1 MSDEK
6 TIGFFI
12 NSEIPGNTLSI
23 TSDNSDTVRIPF
35 NITRQANGP
44 ARIDAQIIPIQGPLS
59 DVTGQPLPPARWSR
73 WLSLAGDREQ
83 AFADTGFRNVT
94 VNVNLPDEE
103 TVQLGDY
110 QFRLRILGVDNP
122 DEQFDESDVFTIRI
136 TGKEPRPGVFV
147 ATTLILL
154 ILLVALIVGGVL
166 YYLSQVTLA
175 VNIDA
180 PDTVT
185 IGEAAPY
192 IITIRNTRS
201 TTVTNV
207 LLEYRLPDS
216 LLDATATVPGSTFRR
231 CEEGEE
237 VIWCNLGSLGAQQT
251 TTVTLRAIPAP
262 GVTTITNT
270 QVITVTSTERRP
282 SVGRPSVAETAVS
295 PGSGISVVVD
305 ASTGLVAVD
314 EPFTVNILA
323 WDNTISP
330 TVALDS
336 LDTTTLITDTS
347 VLTRTQPHTYTV
359 IYRLPQGMRYVNS
372 PPSKACAYQTYFE
385 IACHLNQFEN
395 ADGVI
400 QVEKVSFDLV
410 PTEVGDKVPLH
421 SISLVDETGRE
432 AAQTS
437 AQTPVVETALLF
449 NGLTDYAE
457 LGVTGAPESLTVEM
471 WIHPYATDDGQ
482 NFIGLHEL
490 DGRNVLLIGYYEDGL
505 HVNLR
510 DTRATIKGIQSTQRQ
525 HLAVVIK
532 KIGSSL
538 SEITVFING
547 QQQGEPAQVNQALD
561 SSLPTRPWVLGTDW
575 DTSANGP
582 VASDF
587 YYGRLSDVLLWREAR
602 AAGAIQDD
610 MNYRLTPTALQQE
623 KTLIGYWPL
632 EPDPNR
638 ETKVLV
644 DRLSTMLAEDS
655 QANTQNGR
663 RYGASWQISPPRFG
677 TTLQFDGIND
687 EAAVAD
693 MTLPTQPLAPGES
706 YAMTFAAWVYVSDI
720 PTEEQWLVGQAA
732 PGGTAVPPTPVLSPT
747 VASLTPVSN
756 TVDIAQAQLIAALQQ
771 ANAIDITAGEAL
783 SATQTARQQL
793 FDSLLVLVGASSPP
807 ADVDQS
813 EILVYSILGLN
824 EVDPAA
830 LQRVITGTDTLEAL
844 YAPYLQAR
852 NQWLSNTAVDS
863 GVGATG
869 AASAASAAGAVTPDF
884 GLATA
889 KRIEDAYNLEQ
900 SILAL
905 GQAVYTDSSLPT
917 NRPIG
922 ALRDRQ
928 QAVISAYQFTLPI
941 ARALTRLDSLA
952 AAEENLTRVWTSEV
966 GTAAPT
972 NGTLPNSGFSEALET
987 AAAAVGQAQADL
999 DAALTG
1005 LEPALQREL
1014 DDTLRALQAQA
1025 GELTNEFSG
1034 PKAGQ
1039 LHQALLAL
1047 VDVQTAEANL
1057 AAVRE
1062 AETAVQEAENNLAQA
1077 QAGDAQA
1084 TQAQQE
1090 AAQAQAE
1097 VTQRQAE
1104 VDAARTA
1111 LANAPQA
1118 DVPAARQ
1125 RLADAEAALTLARQQ
1140 YLQNLSTIMN
1150 DIQSRE
1156 AILDNLDTHL
1166 QDAVRAGFV
1175 AGLDAARQNNLER
1188 WIGPFLDFILGTQS
1202 PQISMYDA
1210 VYQAALM
1217 GARQQ
1222 LKREVDFNVDVAQA
1236 KLDAALASRDV
1247 LRNAQGNVALRN
1259 QIVGNIKA
1267 YLDSLDAEVNT
1278 ARQELADAQ
1287 QKQRSEEEPLIPP
1300 EIAEG
1305 LARAVAQAIA
1315 EQTVQAARRMDI
1327 ESLIRD
1333 EGQRTRLQANIQQ
1346 QVDRALADALRW
1358 PRVELYFWS
1367 SYMNGW
1373 LDAEINAGIG
1383 SQAAL
1388 QAKGATRDRLQ
1399 TMDERLLALLQYN
1412 PAAEAGLGTTVNA
1425 LVEQAAASVETDP
1438 LGALTTAFRDAL
1450 KDAKT
1455 AVQSLI
1461 QAEQGLALVP
1471 AGSNQSTETAV
1482 ATSGI
1487 TTTNTTTNGG
1497 TGGDPTGDITGTGL
1511 TTANQP
1517 TGGGGTIGTTPTT
1530 AGTGGTAVI
1539 SGTTPITPTTPITAT
1554 TPITPSAPTVGL
1566 WAGLVIDQRGYV
1578 AVVARQ
1584 GEATGGAWVE
1594 LPDRRPIPTN
1604 QWIHYTGVITITA
1617 SGEVQLKLY
1626 RDGADVKND
1635 SQIMTSRVNFNP
1647 TGCVS
1652 SVYVGGLCPDDERY
1666 HFKGRLDDIRIWER
1680 ALGEAEVPRW
1690 LTRPGEFFDEAAYWP
1705 LDDGPGRQK
1714 AAGTCTLRQSC
1725 NLRINTPGTQDNA
1738 NDRFHLPV
1746 AGPAWVEANFG
1757 LAGRNSG
1764 ILVTPVTAVP
1774 TTASQPGQ
1782 MALPEGEVTP

>member
-1 MSDEK
+1 
-6 TIGFFI
+6 
-12 NSEIPGNTLSI
+12 
-23 TSDNSDTVRIPF
+23 
-35 NITRQANGP
+35 
-44 ARIDAQIIPIQGPLS
+44 
-59 DVTGQPLPPARWSR
+59 
-73 WLSLAGDREQ
+73 
-83 AFADTGFRNVT
+83 
-94 VNVNLPDEE
+94 
-103 TVQLGDY
+103 
-110 QFRLRILGVDNP
+110 
-122 DEQFDESDVFTIRI
+122 
-136 TGKEPRPGVFV
+136 
-147 ATTLILL
+147 
-154 ILLVALIVGGVL
+154 
-166 YYLSQVTLA
+166 
-175 VNIDA
+175 
-180 PDTVT
+180 
-185 IGEAAPY
+185 
-192 IITIRNTRS
+192 
-201 TTVTNV
+201 
-207 LLEYRLPDS
+207 
-216 LLDATATVPGSTFRR
+216 
-231 CEEGEE
+231 
-237 VIWCNLGSLGAQQT
+237 
-251 TTVTLRAIPAP
+251 
-262 GVTTITNT
+262 
-270 QVITVTSTERRP
+270 
-282 SVGRPSVAETAVS
+282 
-295 PGSGISVVVD
+295 
-305 ASTGLVAVD
+305 
-314 EPFTVNILA
+314 
-323 WDNTISP
+323 
-330 TVALDS
+330 
-336 LDTTTLITDTS
+336 
-347 VLTRTQPHTYTV
+347 
-359 IYRLPQGMRYVNS
+359 
-372 PPSKACAYQTYFE
+372 
-385 IACHLNQFEN
+385 
-395 ADGVI
+395 
-400 QVEKVSFDLV
+400 
-410 PTEVGDKVPLH
+410 
-421 SISLVDETGRE
+421 VDETGHE

-510 DTRATIKGIQSTQRQ
+510 DTRATIKGIQNTRRQ

-538 SEITVFING
+538 SEIAVFING
-547 QQQGEPAQVNQALD
+547 QQQGDPVQVNQALD
-561 SSLPTRPWVLGTDW
+561 SSLPTRPWVLGMDW

-602 AAGAIQDD
+602 AAGVIQDD
-610 MNYRLTPTALQQE
+610 MNYRLTPTDLQQE

-644 DRLSTMLAEDS
+644 DRLSTLLADNS
-655 QANTQNGR
+655 QAQTQNGR

-687 EAAVAD
+687 EASVAD
-693 MTLPTQPLAPGES
+693 MALPTQPLAPGQS
-706 YAMTFAAWVYVSDI
+706 YAMTFAAWVYVTDI

-756 TVDIAQAQLIAALQQ
+756 TVDIAQTQLIAALQQ

-852 NQWLSNTAVDS
+852 NQWLSNTAVD
-863 GVGATG
+863 GAVGAVG
-869 AASAASAAGAVTPDF
+869 AATPDF
-884 GLATA
+884 GLLTA

-917 NRPIG
+917 SRPIG

-941 ARALTRLDSLA
+941 ARALTRLDNLA

-966 GTAAPT
+966 GTAVPT
-972 NGTLPNSGFSEALET
+972 DGALTNSGFSEALET

-999 DAALTG
+999 DAALIG

-1025 GELTNEFSG
+1025 GELTNTFSG

-1062 AETAVQEAENNLAQA
+1062 AQTAVQEAENNLAQA

-1140 YLQNLSTIMN
+1140 YLQNLITIMN

-1222 LKREVDFNVDVAQA
+1222 LKREVDFNVDMAQA

-1247 LRNAQGNVALRN
+1247 LRNARGNVALRN

-1315 EQTVQAARRMDI
+1315 EQTVQAARRMNI

-1346 QVDRALADALRW
+1346 QVDQALADALRW
-1358 PRVELYFWS
+1358 PRVQLYFWS

-1373 LDAEINAGIG
+1373 LDAEIDAGIG

-1399 TMDERLLALLQYN
+1399 TLDERLLALLQFN
-1412 PAAEAGLGTTVNA
+1412 PATEAGLGTTVNA
-1425 LVEQAAASVETDP
+1425 LVEQAAASAETDP

-1471 AGSNQSTETAV
+1471 AGPNQPAQTQV
-1482 ATSGI
+1482 PTSGI
-1487 TTTNTTTNGG
+1487 TTTNTITNGG
-1497 TGGDPTGDITGTGL
+1497 TAVAPTTGSAPTGGATGTGL

-1517 TGGGGTIGTTPTT
+1517 TVSGGTTGTAPTT
-1530 AGTGGTAVI
+1530 GGTVGTAVI
-1539 SGTTPITPTTPITAT
+1539 SGTTTLTTTTPTTITAT
-1554 TPITPSAPTVGL
+1554 TPITPSAPTIGL

-1635 SQIMTSRVNFNP
+1635 SQILTSRVNFNP

-1714 AAGTCTLRQSC
+1714 TAGACTLRQSC

-1757 LAGRNSG
+1757 LANRSAGM
-1764 ILVTPVTAVP
+1764 LVTPATAVP
-1774 TTASQPGQ
+1774 TTASQLGQ